1 MVFFEILIISYIGI
15 FIFYLYGNL
24 ICNSI
29 ETEENFINYS
39 LISIY
44 GFINISLIALALNFF
59 LPINNLICDLI
70 FLFGLILSIY
80 LFFKK
85 KKKINIFI
93 YFFLISVITL
103 LMLSYSNINRPDAGL
118 YHIPYVQILH
128 ENKILVGLSNLH
140 FRFGHISILQYSAS
154 IFNNS
159 IFPLE
164 ALNVPL
170 AIIVSIF
177 FIYFFSYFMCIKK
190 NKELKI
196 FLFLI
201 TIYSFYAF
209 NQYSDFGNDTTAHL
223 FFFLFIIKVL
233 EIDFKKIDPDQFGS
247 LILIS
252 TFAYLQK
259 PFMIFLFLIISI
271 IFLIFIKKNI
281 YNLITNKKISLSL
294 FLIFFWTTKNLLVS
308 GCAIYPLAF
317 TCFKQLSYVDENKI
331 KEISIQSEAWA
342 KDWPNFKNN
351 DISQK
356 KYIIDFKWFKTW
368 KKNHFKKVLEKL
380 GPFVIFISLLII
392 ILLFYNQ
399 NKIDTKYHKF
409 IKIKIIFIISILLS
423 FFWFIKFPLYRY
435 GQSFLVV
442 YFVSIFTYF
451 FVKYI
456 DLKKSNKLLV
466 SVLIVSMSLIVIKNS
481 SRIYKKKDI
490 RNVYPNIYTLSEFKG
505 DNLSKQVNPIIIN
518 DKFRYFFNQNE
529 CMYSKSPCTNF
540 TVEILIKEIFG
551 YTIIMPKNNNTI

>member
-1 MVFFEILIISYIGI
+1 
-15 FIFYLYGNL
+15 
-24 ICNSI
+24 
-29 ETEENFINYS
+29 
-39 LISIY
+39 
-44 GFINISLIALALNFF
+44 
-59 LPINNLICDLI
+59 
-70 FLFGLILSIY
+70 
-80 LFFKK
+80 
-85 KKKINIFI
+85 
-93 YFFLISVITL
+93 
-103 LMLSYSNINRPDAGL
+103 
-118 YHIPYVQILH
+118 
-128 ENKILVGLSNLH
+128 
-140 FRFGHISILQYSAS
+140 
-154 IFNNS
+154 
-159 IFPLE
+159 
-164 ALNVPL
+164 
-170 AIIVSIF
+170 
-177 FIYFFSYFMCIKK
+177 
-190 NKELKI
+190 
-196 FLFLI
+196 
-201 TIYSFYAF
+201 
-209 NQYSDFGNDTTAHL
+209 
-223 FFFLFIIKVL
+223 
-233 EIDFKKIDPDQFGS
+233 
-247 LILIS
+247 
-252 TFAYLQK
+252 
-259 PFMIFLFLIISI
+259 MIFLFLIISF
-271 IFLIFIKKNI
+271 IFLIFVKKNI
-281 YNLITNKKISLSL
+281 YNLITNKKVSLSL

-356 KYIIDFKWFKTW
+356 EYIDDFKWFETW

-409 IKIKIIFIISILLS
+409 IKIKIISIISILLS
-423 FFWFIKFPLYRY
+423 FIWFIKFPLYRY

-442 YFVSIFTYF
+442 FFISIFTYF

-466 SVLIVSMSLIVIKNS
+466 SVLIVSISLIVIKNS

-490 RNVYPNIYTLSEFKG
+490 RNVYPNIYTLSEFKE
-505 DNLSKQVNPIIIN
+505 DNLSKQVKPIIIN
-518 DKFRYFFNQNE
+518 DKFRYFSNQNE